1 MRASK
6 VVPER
11 AAPKTITGL
20 SKIEL
25 PHLGTVYLKHH
36 TVKKFLSGCPREAYR
51 RSCLGA
57 QRDSTVLA
65 EALAPT
71 RSSPHLGE

>member
-1 MRASK
+1 MTRLEMRRDLSDSLEPNMRASK

-25 PHLGTVYLKHH
+25 PHLGTVYLKHSH
-36 TVKKFLSGCPREAYR
+36 GEK
-51 RSCLGA
+51 
-57 QRDSTVLA
+57 VLKRPPA
-65 EALAPT
+65 
-71 RSSPHLGE
+71 